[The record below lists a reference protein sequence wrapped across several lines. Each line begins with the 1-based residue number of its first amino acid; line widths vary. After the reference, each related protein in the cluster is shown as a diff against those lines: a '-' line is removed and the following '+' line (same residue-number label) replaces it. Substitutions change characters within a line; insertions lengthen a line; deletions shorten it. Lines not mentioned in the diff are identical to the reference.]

1 MSHATPVRR
10 RFALLLAFA
19 AATSVAWTEPRPDTS
34 DAHRDGTKQ
43 EAKPVDPAD
52 RPAPAPESIAPN
64 DPENSAPV
72 QPAPPAAAPS
82 RDAAKPTRPANK
94 QRPAWPPPPELI
106 S

>member
-19 AATSVAWTEPRPDTS
+19 AATSVAWTEPRTDTS
-34 DAHRDGTKQ
+34 DTHRDGTKQ
-43 EAKPVDPAD
+43 EAKPADPED
-52 RPAPAPESIAPN
+52 RPAPPPESIAPN
-64 DPENSAPV
+64 ESPNSAPA
-72 QPAPPAAAPS
+72 QPPAAAPS
-82 RDAAKPTRPANK
+82 RDGAKPSRPANK